1 MIGHLELIAIV
12 LVYVG
17 LLFGIAQLAERAA
30 ARGKSWANNPFVY
43 SLGLAVY
50 CTTWTFYGSVGKAAN
65 DGMLWL
71 TIYLGPTIAL
81 ALSPWFLRRAVRVK
95 SNLRVTS
102 VADFISARYG
112 KSQAVAALV
121 TLMLLVGIVPYIALQ
136 LRAVTGTFALLTST
150 GEGSRAGMISPIV
163 IALMFGFTVMFGIRR
178 LDPTERHPGMMVSLS
193 VESVV
198 KLLAFLAAGLF
209 VVFSVFDGFDG
220 FFEHL
225 DGHLTRP
232 ANYMAVES
240 TAEVI
245 NFLVYLLLATA
256 AFLFLPRQFH
266 VSVVENSDE
275 KHVRTAA
282 WLVPVYLV
290 AINLFVLP
298 IALGGLI
305 SHPKGTPDQ
314 FVLSLPMGSGLHALT
329 AFVFLGGFSAAVGML
344 MVETMTMSTMV
355 SNHLVLP
362 LIEAHKKLWGFRR
375 HLLATRWVAAALLIL
390 GSYGF
395 EVSVGQSV
403 MLVSMGMLSFAAVT
417 QFTPAI
423 VGALYWNKASR
434 GGALLGLALGFLV
447 WTYTLL
453 VPVLIRG
460 NWLPQALLSEGP
472 AGITWLKPEALFGL
486 SGLSGLAH
494 GTLWSLFVNSVGFV
508 LGTALF
514 PAGAEELRA
523 AEEFS
528 GHRATKVADAADV
541 AEIPLSEKLSVL
553 EKLVGRYHT
562 PAATTELI
570 RAALEVARVKGKE
583 LITISELSELH
594 QAVERLLAGAIG
606 AAAAHAAMD
615 QVRIHATAKESQA
628 MAKVYA
634 RILADM
640 KMAPSELRRRIDYH
654 EEKEALLRTQAAEL
668 EAKMELL
675 DREVEERRKAEG
687 ALQEL
692 NEQLEGRVAERTRA
706 LREAQ
711 RKVVDAAHQAGR
723 AEIATSILHNV
734 GNVLNSVNVSLST
747 VADTVG
753 RSRLPMLEKT
763 AALLSQHKND
773 VIAFLTRDP
782 QGKKLPEF
790 VVAVSSVLKEERE
803 KLQKELD
810 LLTRNIEHIKVIISV
825 QQSHAKSS
833 VLIEEVD
840 LEELMNDATFV
851 NAASLDQAKARIVHQ
866 NEKLPRITVEK
877 HKLLQI
883 LVNLIS
889 NATHAMG
896 VTQGRE
902 RVLTLGQRML
912 DDDTVEISVKD
923 NGVGIPA
930 ENLRKIFQH
939 GFTTRSD
946 GHGFGLHG
954 SAIAATQMHGSL
966 GVISDGPERGATF
979 TLKLPVRPPMGQEA
993 VRDEFEETSRITT
1006 RRSEESTA

>member
-1 MIGHLELIAIV
+1 MIGHLELITIV

-17 LLFGIAQLAERAA
+17 LLFGIAQLAERSA
-30 ARGKSWANNPFVY
+30 ARGRSWANNPFVY

-81 ALSPWFLRRAVRVK
+81 ALAPWFLRRAVRIK

-121 TLMLLVGIVPYIALQ
+121 TLMLLIGIVPYIALQ
-136 LRAVTGTFALLTST
+136 LRAVTGTFSLLTAT
-150 GEGSRAGMISPIV
+150 DQGSRAGLISPIV

-193 VESVV
+193 VESLV
-198 KLLAFLAAGLF
+198 KLLAFLAAGVF
-209 VVFSVFDGFDG
+209 VVFSVFGGFSG
-220 FFEHL
+220 FFERL
-225 DGHLTRP
+225 DGQLTRP
-232 ANYMAVES
+232 ANYMAMES
-240 TAEVI
+240 TADVI

-298 IALGGLI
+298 IALGGLLN
-305 SHPKGTPDQ
+305 HPKGTPDQ

-362 LIEAHKKLWGFRR
+362 VIEANKRLWGFRR
-375 HLLATRWVAAALLIL
+375 HLLGTRWAAAALLIL
-390 GSYGF
+390 ASYGF

-417 QFTPAI
+417 QFSPAI
-423 VGALYWNKASR
+423 VGALYWRKASR

-447 WTYTLL
+447 WSYTLL
-453 VPVLIRG
+453 LPALIRS
-460 NWLPQALLSEGP
+460 NWLPESLLSEGP
-472 AGITWLKPEALFGL
+472 LGVAWLKPEALFGL
-486 SGLSGLAH
+486 GGLSGLAH

-528 GHRATKVADAADV
+528 GHRATKVNDAADV
-541 AEIPLSEKLSVL
+541 AEIPLSEKLGVL
-553 EKLVGRYHT
+553 EKLVARYHT
-562 PAATTELI
+562 PAATAELI
-570 RAALEVARVKGKE
+570 RAALEAARVKDKV

-594 QAVERLLAGAIG
+594 QAVERLLSGAIG

-615 QVRIHATAKESQA
+615 EVRTHATRKESEA

-634 RILADM
+634 RILADL

-668 EAKMELL
+668 EAKMALL
-675 DREVEERRKAEG
+675 DREVDERRKAES

-711 RKVVDAAHQAGR
+711 QKVVDAAHQAGR

-734 GNVLNSVNVSLST
+734 GNVLNSVNVSLSS
-747 VADTVG
+747 VADTVS

-763 AALLSQHKND
+763 AALLVAHRKD
-773 VIAFLTRDP
+773 VAAFLTQDP
-782 QGKKLPEF
+782 KGKQVPEF
-790 VVAVSSVLKEERE
+790 VVAVSSALKEERE
-803 KLQKELD
+803 KLQKEVE

-825 QQSHAKSS
+825 QQSHAKTS

-840 LEELMNDATFV
+840 LEDVIRDATFV
-851 NAASLDQAKARIVHQ
+851 NAAGLDQAKVQIVHQ
-866 NEKLPRITVEK
+866 QEKLPLITVEK

-889 NATHAMG
+889 NAKHALN
-896 VTQGRE
+896 TIHGRP
-902 RVLTLGQRML
+902 RVLTLGRRKL
-912 DDDTVEISVKD
+912 DASTVEI
-923 NGVGIPA
+923 
-930 ENLRKIFQH
+930 
-939 GFTTRSD
+939 
-946 GHGFGLHG
+946 
-954 SAIAATQMHGSL
+954 
-966 GVISDGPERGATF
+966 
-979 TLKLPVRPPMGQEA
+979 
-993 VRDEFEETSRITT
+993 
-1006 RRSEESTA
+1006 